1 MFMALTMIAIHTLF
15 KKIMYFYSCSRVIIN
30 SLGISDT

>member
-1 MFMALTMIAIHTLF
+1 MFTALTMIAMHTQF
-15 KKIMYFYSCSRVIIN
+15 KKIMYFYSYGRVIIN